1 MSDAGA
7 ACCKMAKI
15 EWEGIRKSNA
25 TAILAQVDLFV
36 RGNKEAKRSRLFWG
50 VKREVRSRGDVFE
63 GTGNA
68 TPADSPL
75 QPS

>member
-15 EWEGIRKSNA
+15 EWEGISKSNA
-25 TAILAQVDLFV
+25 TAILAQVDLYEGKKKQ
-36 RGNKEAKRSRLFWG
+36 RGVSYFGGKA
-50 VKREVRSRGDVFE
+50 KREVRSRGDVFE
-63 GTGNA
+63 GTGDA